1 MKNEKYPTGKREER
15 VVSINTHEKIDK
27 ENAKIIA
34 ISIVFLFAISI
45 SIGIL
50 FEVQPTVTNM
60 IETPNTIYYGN
71 EWQVNY
77 SGYDIFH
84 LKLGELYT
92 TWTFVYNTNGGSFV
106 LDGNTFFNSYITH
119 AWFSSASINGQSIT
133 STSSDLHA
141 TVDFSISDFSGTLI
155 NKVIPEGDNEVGA
168 YGYLAGSSMSETF
181 IFIPTFDD

>member
-1 MKNEKYPTGKREER
+1 MKKEKYITGKREER
-15 VVSINTHEKIDK
+15 VITTKPYENINK
-27 ENAKIIA
+27 ENAKIMA

-60 IETPNTIYYGN
+60 GESPNTIYYGN

-92 TWTFVYNTNGGSFV
+92 TWTFAYNTNVGSFV

-133 STSSDLHA
+133 STASDLHA
-141 TVDFSISDFSGTLI
+141 SVDFSIADFSGTLI

-168 YGYLAGSSMSETF
+168 YGYLVGSSQSETF
-181 IFIPTFDD
+181 IFIPTFDE

>member
-1 MKNEKYPTGKREER
+1 MKEKKYHTGKREDR

-27 ENAKIIA
+27 ENGKIIA

-50 FEVQPTVTNM
+50 FEVRPTATNM
-60 IETPNTIYYGN
+60 VEKPNTIYYGN
-71 EWQVNY
+71 EWQVDY
-77 SGYDIFH
+77 SEYDFFH

-106 LDGNTFFNSYITH
+106 LDENTFFHSYITH

-133 STSSDLHA
+133 SSASDLHA

-155 NKVIPEGDNEVGA
+155 SKVIPEGDNEVGV
-168 YGYLAGSSMSETF
+168 YGYLAGSSISETF